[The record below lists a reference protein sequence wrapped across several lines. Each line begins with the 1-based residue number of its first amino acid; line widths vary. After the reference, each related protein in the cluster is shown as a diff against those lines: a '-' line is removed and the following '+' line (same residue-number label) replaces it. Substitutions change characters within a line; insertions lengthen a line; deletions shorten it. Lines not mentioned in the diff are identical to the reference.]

1 MRFDIPAYWLA
12 NVTSIPRRSPG
23 HGWKLDENETN
34 SETYGN
40 HASKN
45 RYRIVNIMQGFFG
58 SKLKKYSLTCESGIF
73 IPTFEVHYQM
83 SRLWWAMLRGK
94 ESGRGEGGADA
105 DFVSSIIIG
114 KIHASRKWKGNFK
127 SFFREIMRFSRVERR
142 QLWVTFTSGG
152 KSHLKLVHTFTNQ
165 ARLSVKFTCHM

>member
-58 SKLKKYSLTCESGIF
+58 SKVKKYSLTCESGIF

-94 ESGRGEGGADA
+94 ESGRWGGGEGADA
-105 DFVSSIIIG
+105 DFVSSTIIG
-114 KIHASRKWKGNFK
+114 KIHASRKWKGKFK
-127 SFFREIMRFSRVERR
+127 SFFLYESFRGNHEVFTSLEKTIMGHVYFRR
-142 QLWVTFTSGG
+142 QITP
-152 KSHLKLVHTFTNQ
+152 Q
-165 ARLSVKFTCHM
+165 AGS

>member
-45 RYRIVNIMQGFFG
+45 RYRIVNIVQGFFG

-94 ESGRGEGGADA
+94 ESGRGGEGRMLIS
-105 DFVSSIIIG
+105 FQVRLLEKFTRHVNESF
-114 KIHASRKWKGNFK
+114 RGNHEVFTSLEK
-127 SFFREIMRFSRVERR
+127 TIMGHVYFRR
-142 QLWVTFTSGG
+142 QITP
-152 KSHLKLVHTFTNQ
+152 Q
-165 ARLSVKFTCHM
+165 AGS

>member
-58 SKLKKYSLTCESGIF
+58 SKLKTYSLTCESGIF
-73 IPTFEVHYQM
+73 IPTFEAHYQM
-83 SRLWWAMLRGK
+83 SRLSWAMLRGK
-94 ESGRGEGGADA
+94 ESGRWGGGGGADA
-105 DFVSSIIIG
+105 DFVSSTIIG
-114 KIHASRKWKGNFK
+114 KIHASRKWK
-127 SFFREIMRFSRVERR
+127 FS
-142 QLWVTFTSGG
+142 G
-152 KSHLKLVHTFTNQ
+152 KSWGFHEFRKDNHESRIL
-165 ARLSVKFTCHM
+165 